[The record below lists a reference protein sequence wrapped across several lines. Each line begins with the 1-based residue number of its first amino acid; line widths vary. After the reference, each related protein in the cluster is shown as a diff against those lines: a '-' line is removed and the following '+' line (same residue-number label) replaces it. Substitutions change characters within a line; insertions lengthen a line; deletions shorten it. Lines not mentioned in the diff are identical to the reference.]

1 MKRLLTALVVV
12 MSAIA
17 PWGAALCAI
26 VMAHP
31 ALANEENVSPAI
43 ADHGQA
49 GFLITEPATIT
60 SETVNLTNR
69 TNNLKKVSES
79 IGVVREQGCKKIN
92 PLELIKAPAN
102 TFKQCLE
109 ETNNQAAQ
117 INQTS
122 QPTEKFDFFKVPEL
136 ESGINVTVTK
146 F

>member
-1 MKRLLTALVVV
+1 MKRSLTALFVII
-12 MSAIA
+12 SAIA
-17 PWGAALCAI
+17 SGSALCAI
-26 VMAHP
+26 AVAHP
-31 ALANEENVSPAI
+31 ALANEENVSPALVDQNR
-43 ADHGQA
+43 AAALVTQ
-49 GFLITEPATIT
+49 PATIT
-60 SETVNLTNR
+60 NGTLNITNR

-79 IGVVREQGCKKIN
+79 IGLVREKCKKIN
-92 PLELIKAPAN
+92 PLEMVKSPGN

-122 QPTEKFDFFKVPEL
+122 QPTEKFEFFKVPEL

>member
-1 MKRLLTALVVV
+1 MKCSLTALFVI

-17 PWGAALCAI
+17 
-26 VMAHP
+26 MANP
-31 ALANEENVSPAI
+31 ALANEENIFPVLVDQNRA
-43 ADHGQA
+43 AALVTQ
-49 GFLITEPATIT
+49 PATIINGT
-60 SETVNLTNR
+60 LNITDR

-79 IGVVREQGCKKIN
+79 IGIVREGCKKIN
-92 PLELIKAPAN
+92 PLEMIKSPGN

-109 ETNNQAAQ
+109 DTNNQAAQ

-122 QPTEKFDFFKVPEL
+122 QPTEKFDFFKIPEL

>member
-12 MSAIA
+12 ISASA
-17 PWGAALCAI
+17 
-26 VMAHP
+26 VAHP
-31 ALANEENVSPAI
+31 ALANEENLSPAV
-43 ADHGQA
+43 ADQGRA
-49 GFLITEPATIT
+49 GALVTQPATIT
-60 SETVNLTNR
+60 NGTVNITER
-69 TNNLKKVSES
+69 TNNLKKVSDS
-79 IGVVREQGCKKIN
+79 IGLVREQGCKKIN
-92 PLELIKAPAN
+92 PLELIKSPGN